1 MSGFPH
7 GAIARTEPVQ
17 FARLEGPVLEAD
29 PQDGEARYL
38 SLLSFAGEEEEAV
51 EELPPER
58 LDAGAEGVADAPV
71 DRDDEVPE
79 PGGVARSDA
88 AEPPERHAGG
98 REVEDVLA
106 VEDRGGLVG
115 EVPVPGAGEGGD
127 DGGVVWLAAG
137 VGGDLEGAEGP
148 VRFYRRVGVQGVAQ
162 DELADVGGTGEEVE
176 GLEVNGVVVVVVV
189 LVGGRFD
196 GVLCGVGELVG
207 VFFEW
212 VLGEV
217 GQLVGLFFGFRFFG
231 VRGGR
236 CLLRLSCLV
245 HVGVQSAG

>member
-1 MSGFPH
+1 MSGFPD

-29 PQDGEARYL
+29 PQNGEARFR
-38 SLLSFAGEEEEAV
+38 SLLSFAGEEEKAV

-58 LDAGAEGVADAPV
+58 LDAGAESVADAPV

-79 PGGVARSDA
+79 PGGVARPDA

-106 VEDRGGLVG
+106 VEDRGGLVRQ
-115 EVPVPGAGEGGD
+115 VPVPGAGEGGD

-148 VRFYRRVGVQGVAQ
+148 VRFYRRVGVQGVAE
-162 DELADVGGTGEEVE
+162 DELADVGGTGGEVE
-176 GLEVNGVVVVVVV
+176 GLEVDGVVVVV
-189 LVGGRFD
+189 LVGGGFD
-196 GVLCGVGELVG
+196 GVLCGVGQLVG

-217 GQLVGLFFGFRFFG
+217 GRLVGLFFGFRFFG

-236 CLLRLSCLV
+236 CSLRLSCLV
-245 HVGVQSAG
+245 QVGVQSAG